1 MEIVIG
7 LVIAVGVLGVVVPV
21 LPGALLVWAAIL
33 VWSLE
38 LQTRTGWAVLVAA
51 SVAIALSQLG
61 KYLLP
66 HRRLRAAGVPQSSII
81 TGGVLGI
88 VGFFVIPVV
97 GVVIGFVLGLFA
109 AERLRQGSTGPA
121 FESSKSA
128 MLAVG
133 LSILIELAGTL
144 IAAVAWLTAVLA
156 T

>member
-33 VWSLE
+33 VWSIE
-38 LQTRTGWAVLVAA
+38 EQTRVGVAVLVAA
-51 SVAIALSQLG
+51 SVAIALSQLA

-81 TGGVLGI
+81 TGGLLGI

-97 GVVIGFVLGLFA
+97 GVVLGFVLGLFA
-109 AERLRQGSTGPA
+109 AERVRQGATGPA

-144 IAAVAWLTAVLA
+144 FAAVVWLAAVLA